1 MTEDSES
8 GPPSHTRS
16 VVFETLADF
25 WCEAA
30 VLVAVFGLLD
40 KILNADGL
48 PLAWAL
54 KALGCAIVF
63 LSLGAVLKVLAR

>member
-1 MTEDSES
+1 MTGDSES

-40 KILNADGL
+40 NADGL
-48 PLAWAL
+48 RSRGP
-54 KALGCAIVF
+54 
-63 LSLGAVLKVLAR
+63 